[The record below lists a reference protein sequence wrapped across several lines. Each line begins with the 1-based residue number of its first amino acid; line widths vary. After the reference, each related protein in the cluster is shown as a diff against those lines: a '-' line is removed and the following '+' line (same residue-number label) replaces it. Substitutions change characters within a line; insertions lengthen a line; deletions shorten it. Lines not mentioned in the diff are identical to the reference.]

1 MINGAE
7 ERERVA
13 SLVHDIWVNWMRYF
27 QKRVR
32 WKEGVGWVIPEEMI
46 IRWQRQMRTAYADLS
61 EEEKES
67 DRHQA
72 DKIIELWAELDLAT
86 TEPYGV
92 DFVEPETQFRT
103 VPQIMEH
110 YLPGKKPLVKRLLDD
125 FRKRL
130 QGQQG

>member
-46 IRWQRQMRTAYADLS
+46 IRIL
-61 EEEKES
+61 
-67 DRHQA
+67 
-72 DKIIELWAELDLAT
+72 IGI
-86 TEPYGV
+86 
-92 DFVEPETQFRT
+92 F
-103 VPQIMEH
+103 
-110 YLPGKKPLVKRLLDD
+110 
-125 FRKRL
+125 
-130 QGQQG
+130 